1 MKKTILAFSILSAIS
16 LNAQANLSSDDLMD
30 INSILG
36 ETPTTQGKEA
46 PKEEPKKTE
55 KPDNKSSPKVES
67 KEKTTPKE
75 TKPVTTKT
83 VETKKSTETVKP
95 PVNEP
100 VKPTLPTIVVP
111 VAGTDFIVNVDRY
124 KKSILKKVLSKDE
137 MKLSMIDKVADEY
150 KNETEIVEF
159 VNSVNVNKINALNNM
174 VTEPN
179 VFAGVSSIVKD
190 GKIEKKEQLADLK
203 YGYTYILQIKD
214 YDKKNNR
221 VRLQIDYTNSDI
233 DSYEEAEIKGN
244 DGVQQ
249 KVKIPSIKAA
259 NTSKLFWLVLE
270 TGSTST
276 IKVDDKNYIDVSIG
290 RVMPFVKPV
299 VVVDKKKM
307 EADRLAEIA
316 AKKKA
321 VEDAKAAK
329 IKEDNDLYDSL
340 ENDLKGK
347 NVKTK

>member
-16 LNAQANLSSDDLMD
+16 LNAQANLSNDDLMD

-36 ETPTTQGKEA
+36 ETPTTQGKEV

-55 KPDNKSSPKVES
+55 KPVNKSSPKVES
-67 KEKTTPKE
+67 KEKTAPKE
-75 TKPVTTKT
+75 TKAVTTKS
-83 VETKKSTETVKP
+83 VDTKKITETVTSP
-95 PVNEP
+95 ANEP
-100 VKPTLPTIVVP
+100 VKPILPTIIVP

-233 DSYEEAEIKGN
+233 DSYEEAEIKGS

-249 KVKIPSIKAA
+249 KVKIPSIKSA

>member
-16 LNAQANLSSDDLMD
+16 LNAQANLSNDDLMD

-36 ETPTTQGKEA
+36 ETPTTQGKEV

-55 KPDNKSSPKVES
+55 KPVNKSSQKVES
-67 KEKTTPKE
+67 KEKTAPKE
-75 TKPVTTKT
+75 TKAVTTKS
-83 VETKKSTETVKP
+83 VDTKKITETVTP
-95 PVNEP
+95 PANEP
-100 VKPTLPTIVVP
+100 VKPILPTIIVP

-233 DSYEEAEIKGN
+233 DSYEEAEIKGS

-249 KVKIPSIKAA
+249 KVKIPSIKSA